1 MAITIEYSNSK
12 TVNATDTLDLSDKS
26 PAFRFG
32 YEDATNRDPFCP
44 QAYFASE
51 HQIASYTLGFLTAQP
66 GNPIALAY
74 WLDFLATD
82 ADEQRAAA
90 DYAAFVRQQGAW

>member
-1 MAITIEYSNSK
+1 MLQQHT
-12 TVNATDTLDLSDKS
+12 THVNATTTDPLDLPSMS